1 MRVCA
6 HTHTH
11 TLTQLPL
18 SHSHWS
24 SFLHGE
30 GMFLVFQKGITN
42 TRSYKSA
49 DYNKMLQYAF
59 KLEQLKSW
67 EEKAAV

>member
-1 MRVCA
+1 MRVR
-6 HTHTH
+6 TH
-11 TLTQLPL
+11 TLPPL

-24 SFLHGE
+24 SFPHGE

>member
-1 MRVCA
+1 
-6 HTHTH
+6 
-11 TLTQLPL
+11 
-18 SHSHWS
+18 
-24 SFLHGE
+24 
-30 GMFLVFQKGITN
+30 MFLVFQKRITN

>member
-1 MRVCA
+1 MHVR
-6 HTHTH
+6 TH
-11 TLTQLPL
+11 TLPPL

-24 SFLHGE
+24 AFPHGE
-30 GMFLVFQKGITN
+30 GVFLVFQKGITN